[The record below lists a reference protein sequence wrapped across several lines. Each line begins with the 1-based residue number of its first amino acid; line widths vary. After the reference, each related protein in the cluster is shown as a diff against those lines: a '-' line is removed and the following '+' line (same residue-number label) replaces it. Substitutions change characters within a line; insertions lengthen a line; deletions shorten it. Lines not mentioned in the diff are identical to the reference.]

1 MFLIP
6 TYLAPSATHGVGV
19 FTARP
24 LPAGTVIWEF
34 TENVDIRLSEDE
46 LLATPERLQERLRT
60 YSYRDTEDTYI
71 LCMDNA
77 KFMNHSFR
85 PNCDDGTDRGT
96 VTLRAIEADEELTC
110 DYRAFDLDSQRDGLE
125 SWKQ

>member
-6 TYLAPSATHGVGV
+6 TYVAPSATHGVGV
-19 FTARP
+19 FTSRP
-24 LPAGTVIWEF
+24 ISAGTVIWEF
-34 TENVDIRLSEDE
+34 TEGVDLRLSRSDLE
-46 LLATPERLQERLRT
+46 ATPPDLQERLRT

-77 KFMNHSFR
+77 KFMNHSFQ

-96 VTLRAIEADEELTC
+96 VTLRDIEADEELTC

-125 SWKQ
+125 SWNR